1 MEMFIMLALILANAI
16 AILLVYQ
23 FIKRLPKMDKIIF
36 IAACFGVA
44 YVLVSF
50 VYWISGF
57 GIDDAVNQ
65 AAKTFITYV
74 FVPVNIIL
82 LAPFIATKYNKWRL
96 KEIENEEFIKR
107 VIVVG
112 VIAVIILVIECFYFR
127 NIKQNI
133 MNVQENMKSVEL
145 NGQEQNN
152 EDEII
157 QRNGIYTNESTENI
171 TNGIYTNE
179 TGVNTTNVEVVNE
192 TTNTVSKNVVENT
205 LSENNLE

>member
-36 IAACFGVA
+36 IAASFGIA

-82 LAPFIATKYNKWRL
+82 LAPFIATKYNKWRT

-107 VIVVG
+107 VIVIG
-112 VIAVIILVIECFYFR
+112 VIVVIILVIECFYFR

-133 MNVQENMKSVEL
+133 MHMKETAQSVKLE
-145 NGQEQNN
+145 GQEQNTTLEN
-152 EDEII
+152 VIDET
-157 QRNGIYTNESTENI
+157 NKSTTNEIKLN
-171 TNGIYTNE
+171 
-179 TGVNTTNVEVVNE
+179 VTNVEVVNE

-205 LSENNLE
+205 LSKNNLE